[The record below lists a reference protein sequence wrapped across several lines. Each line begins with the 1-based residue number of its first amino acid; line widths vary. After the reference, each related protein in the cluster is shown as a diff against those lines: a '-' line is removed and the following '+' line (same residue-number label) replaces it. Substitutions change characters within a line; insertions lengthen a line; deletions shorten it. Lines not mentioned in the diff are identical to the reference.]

1 MEKKQR
7 KMLAFFASRSMAAI
21 AFALAL
27 ALVVMPARDAA
38 VPTALQTELSLPA
51 GAVETRELPEIGDK
65 LIPLGRTTGIKLYSP
80 GTVVVGFSQL
90 ECSGTCPARECGLQ
104 IGDVLLQLNGQK
116 ISGNESLTALL
127 GDLTGEQA
135 VFTVS
140 RDGAEQL
147 ITVST
152 VWDESLQRWRIGAW
166 IRDSVA
172 GIGTITFVDPQ
183 TGVFGALG
191 HGICDADTG
200 ELVAFGS
207 GAVMHSSVTG
217 VQKSKS
223 GTPGQLQGQFDLV
236 NDQGWLASNCHTGIY
251 GKLTG
256 DELYAGQTAL
266 EVAGKKEIHPGSAT
280 IISNVSGTEAKEY
293 DVKIIK
299 VYDGNDGRDLLLEV
313 IDTDLISLT
322 GGIVQGMS
330 GSPIIQDGK
339 LVGAVT
345 HVLVNDP
352 TRGYGIFIENMLDE
366 AG

>member
-1 MEKKQR
+1 MEKKGM
-7 KMLAFFASRSMAAI
+7 KGLAFFAGRGMAAI

-27 ALVVMPARDAA
+27 ALVAMPAGGDAVA
-38 VPTALQTELSLPA
+38 VAAQTELALPA
-51 GAVETRELPEIGDK
+51 GAMETRELPQIGDK

-90 ECSGTCPARECGLQ
+90 ECSGTCPARDCGLQ
-104 IGDVLLQLNGQK
+104 VGDVLLRLNGQE
-116 ISGNESLTALL
+116 IGGNESLTALL
-127 GDLTGEQA
+127 ASLTGEQA

-140 RDGAEQL
+140 RDGEERL
-147 ITVST
+147 ITVNA
-152 VWDESLQRWRIGAW
+152 VRDENLQRWRIGAW

-172 GIGTITFVDPQ
+172 GIGTITFVDPE

-223 GTPGQLQGQFDLV
+223 GAPGQLQGQFDLV
-236 NDQGWLASNCHTGIY
+236 HDQGWLADNCHTGIY

-256 DELYAGQTAL
+256 DALYAGQDAL
-266 EVAGKKEIHPGSAT
+266 EVAEKQEIHPGAAT
-280 IISNVSGTEAKEY
+280 IISNVSGTETEEY
-293 DVKIIK
+293 DVKIVKI
-299 VYDGNDGRDLLLEV
+299 YNGNDGRDLMLEV
-313 IDTDLISLT
+313 TDPDLISIT

-352 TRGYGIFIENMLDE
+352 TRGYGIFIENMLDAAE
-366 AG
+366 